1 MSNKIRSLYEFEG
14 FRLDTENPSLWRGN
28 ELVSIP
34 PKALET
40 LILLVRKQGEIVSR
54 NQLLETIW
62 HETFVEESNINY
74 TISLIRKTLGEKD
87 LIQTVP
93 RRGYRFV
100 GEIKDLSEKQEVSEA
115 LTIPSNVSRKSGPW
129 VLISIFLFS
138 LLFLTSLAFWWR
150 SDEKTLSQQN
160 ENAEAMQSYTRGK
173 AILDDRD
180 VQNREEKAIA
190 EFQKAVTIDPASAI
204 AHAGLAEGFSAL
216 AVRISGD
223 KGREN
228 YAKAKVAAEKSISLD
243 TNLAEAFEIRGWLKR
258 NADWDFQGA
267 ETDLRRA
274 IELKPDFALAHYR
287 LSQTLVSLGKLDE
300 ALTEINKAYEL
311 NPVSEIISQGR
322 FSIYESR
329 SEHEKALKLA
339 EDFLRENPTNPG
351 AKRAV
356 GTFLYHQNE
365 FDKVIEMG
373 EEVLA
378 KTPERRP
385 FAWLSLLSAAYFQKG
400 NVEKSDEVLKDL
412 IKQSQT
418 ETKALYSLAMNYAEL
433 NRIDEA
439 LSALEKCFAE
449 HEERMVWLKVEP
461 RFANLRKETRFV
473 ELARKLKLE

>member
-1 MSNKIRSLYEFEG
+1 MSNKIKGLYEFED
-14 FRLDTENPSLWRGN
+14 FRLDTENPGLWRGN

-40 LILLVRKQGEIVSR
+40 LILLVKKQGEIVSR
-54 NQLLETIW
+54 NELLETIW

-74 TISLIRKTLGEKD
+74 TISLIRKALGEKD

-100 GEIKDLSEKQEVSEA
+100 GEIKNVNQVIEKTQSESPIVTK
-115 LTIPSNVSRKSGPW
+115 KSFPW
-129 VLISIFLFS
+129 FFVSIFLLS

-150 SDEKTLSQQN
+150 GDEKPRSLQN
-160 ENAEAMQSYTRGK
+160 ENAEAIQSYTRGK

-243 TNLAEAFEIRGWLKR
+243 NNLAEGFEIRGWLKR

-267 ETDLRRA
+267 ENDLRRA

-300 ALTEINKAYEL
+300 ALTEINKAYQQ

-329 SEHEKALKLA
+329 GEYEKALKLA
-339 EDFLRENPTNPG
+339 EEFLQENPTNPG

-356 GTFLYHQNE
+356 GTFLYHQKQ
-365 FDKVIEMG
+365 FDRVIQLG

-378 KTPERRP
+378 KSPERKP
-385 FAWLSLLSAAYFQKG
+385 FPWLSLLSAAYFQKG
-400 NVEKSDEVLKDL
+400 NVENANELFQELVR
-412 IKQSQT
+412 QSQT
-418 ETKALYSLAMNYAEL
+418 ETKALYSLAMNYAEM

-439 LSALEKCFAE
+439 ISALEKCFAE
-449 HEERMVWLKVEP
+449 HEERMVWLRVEP
-461 RFANLRKETRFV
+461 RFGNLKKDERFV
-473 ELARKLKLE
+473 ELLRKMKLE